1 MLTPRSDVPPSVVL
15 AGAALPIDRLG
26 SRSLAHSCPS
36 QAEGNFAQMTGF
48 KALQTL
54 LAAGAW

>member
-1 MLTPRSDVPPSVVL
+1 VPPSVVL